1 MNTHPALEISDLS
14 SWNPD
19 ITSKHDFPKEHK
31 INSQDQW
38 GKKIL
43 APGDL
48 DILIP
53 LNVVMASRPDIVQGA
68 FNLNFTSIQW
78 NLYSPSTDQENEA

>member
-1 MNTHPALEISDLS
+1 MKTHPALEISDLP

-19 ITSKHDFPKEHK
+19 TTSKHDFPKEHK
-31 INSQDQW
+31 INPQDQW
-38 GKKIL
+38 EKKIL

-53 LNVVMASRPDIVQGA
+53 LNVVTASRPDMVLLIW
-68 FNLNFTSIQW
+68 TSHQSNGNYI
-78 NLYSPSTDQENEA
+78 PICTDQENEA